1 MKLLIGV
8 ILVVIALIMKKREAK
23 SAEKTPSTPRPAMPA
38 DEVLR
43 RHREMVEQ
51 QMRQLQ
57 EQQPIDSKEY
67 DEDENYDEDEEY
79 EEEDEEYED
88 EEYEEDDTPVYEP
101 IPAAYD
107 EPVPVQLPQP
117 AQSYYQQNMN
127 PTSLADGLPVE
138 GVSAFANAQNDN
150 DISNAPTSAQQD
162 SSLTADDMRRAIIY
176 QTILERPKF

>member
-23 SAEKTPSTPRPAMPA
+23 SAGKTPSTPRPAMPA

-57 EQQPIDSKEY
+57 EQQPIDSEEY

-79 EEEDEEYED
+79 EEGTRNTRMRSTRRMIPQYTNLSPLHTTNRCL
-88 EEYEEDDTPVYEP
+88 YSCLSLHSP
-101 IPAAYD
+101 I
-107 EPVPVQLPQP
+107 
-117 AQSYYQQNMN
+117 
-127 PTSLADGLPVE
+127 
-138 GVSAFANAQNDN
+138 
-150 DISNAPTSAQQD
+150 IS
-162 SSLTADDMRRAIIY
+162 RI
-176 QTILERPKF
+176 